1 MKKPILLWVLL
12 WTFTQSHAQFF
23 NEEVKKLYQKAA
35 EKNDTLQ
42 LYRLQKEQTAVDIQS
57 TRFSFLPRVAFTG
70 TYTRLNDDIVFPD
83 NLQAVLMGTQ
93 GLLIKE
99 KLGMGF
105 NAALPPGI
113 ELQQVDPIQ
122 RKNILKGNVNAQWLL
137 FSGFKVSNA
146 LKAYQHQQRVYDQL
160 AARQQTKLWMDVSE
174 VYDKMAL
181 LQNSEA
187 IIQSSE
193 KILQEQTRFVNAA
206 IRNGLATPLDRKR
219 IELAQQKLEIKKL
232 ENKTNMQL
240 LRYRLHQ
247 LTDVSD
253 EELQLLHPELV
264 AVALASEAPVNTRPE
279 IKALDAGIAATG
291 YMEKAAMSDYVP
303 KLAAFGQYELRD
315 KDLSLLD
322 PRWFAGVRLQ
332 WNVFDGL
339 AARNNA
345 RKAVLQ
351 RQQLEVQKKSAEDM
365 IRLGQDKLKEDYN
378 MATQKLV
385 LKNAEIKLAEDTYE
399 FVDKQYRNGLAAL
412 TDVLDALNDVEK
424 AKFEYQQA
432 VYDQRQAGLKAAE
445 LNGLL
450 LNNPQ

>member
-1 MKKPILLWVLL
+1 MKKPILLWALL
-12 WTFTQSHAQFF
+12 WAFTQSHAQFF
-23 NEEVKKLYQKAA
+23 NEEVKKLHQKAT

-42 LYRLQKEQTAVDIQS
+42 LYRLQKEETAVDIQS
-57 TRFSFLPRVAFTG
+57 ARFSFLPRVAFTG
-70 TYTRLNDDIVFPD
+70 TYTRLNDDIVFPE
-83 NLQAVLMGTQ
+83 NLQTLLMGTQ

-99 KLGMGF
+99 KLGMDF

-113 ELQQVDPIQ
+113 PLQEVDPIQ

-160 AARQQTKLWMDVSE
+160 AVKQQTKLWIDVAE
-174 VYDKMAL
+174 VYDKMAV
-181 LQNSEA
+181 LQNADA
-187 IIQSSE
+187 IIRSSE
-193 KILQEQTRFVNAA
+193 KILNEQTRFVTAA
-206 IRNGLATPLDRKR
+206 IQNGLATPLDRKR
-219 IELAQQKLEIKKL
+219 LELAQQKLEVKKL

-240 LRYRLHQ
+240 LRYKLHQ
-247 LTDVSD
+247 LTDMPD
-253 EELQLLHPELV
+253 EELQLLRPELV
-264 AVALASEAPVNTRPE
+264 AVALAPEALTNTRPE
-279 IKALDAGIAATG
+279 IKALDEGIAATG
-291 YMEKAAMSDYVP
+291 YMEKAAMSDYIP

-339 AARNNA
+339 TARNNA

-351 RQQLEVQKKSAEDM
+351 RQQLEVQKKSAQDM

-378 MATQKLV
+378 MATQKLA
-385 LKNAEIKLAEDTYE
+385 LKNAEIKLAEDTYD

-412 TDVLDALNDVEK
+412 TEVLDALNDVEK

-432 VYDQRQAGLKAAE
+432 VYDQRQAALKAAE

-450 LNNPQ
+450 LNNP

>member
-1 MKKPILLWVLL
+1 MKKPILLWALL

-23 NEEVKKLYQKAA
+23 NEEVKKLYQKAT

-42 LYRLQKEQTAVDIQS
+42 LYRLQKEETTVDMQS
-57 TRFSFLPRVAFTG
+57 ARFSFLPRVAFTG
-70 TYTRLNDDIVFPD
+70 TYTRLNDDIVFPE
-83 NLQAVLMGTQ
+83 NLQTLLMGTQ

-113 ELQQVDPIQ
+113 PLQEVDPIQ

-160 AARQQTKLWMDVSE
+160 AVKQQTKLWIDVAE

-181 LQNSEA
+181 LQNADA
-187 IIQSSE
+187 IIRSSE
-193 KILQEQTRFVNAA
+193 KILNEQTRFVTAA
-206 IRNGLATPLDRKR
+206 IQNGLATPLDRKR
-219 IELAQQKLEIKKL
+219 LELAQQKLEVKKL

-240 LRYRLHQ
+240 LRYKLHQ
-247 LTDVSD
+247 LTDMPD
-253 EELQLLHPELV
+253 EELQLLRPELV
-264 AVALASEAPVNTRPE
+264 AVALAPEALTNTRPE
-279 IKALDAGIAATG
+279 IKALDEGIAATG
-291 YMEKAAMSDYVP
+291 YMEKAAMSDYIP

-339 AARNNA
+339 TARNNA

-378 MATQKLV
+378 MATQKLA
-385 LKNAEIKLAEDTYE
+385 LKNAEIKLAEDTYD

-412 TDVLDALNDVEK
+412 TEVLDALNDVEK

-432 VYDQRQAGLKAAE
+432 VYDQRQAALKAAE

-450 LNNPQ
+450 LNNP

>member
-1 MKKPILLWVLL
+1 MKKPILLWALL

-23 NEEVKKLYQKAA
+23 NEEVKKLYQKAT

-42 LYRLQKEQTAVDIQS
+42 LYRLQKEETTVDMQS
-57 TRFSFLPRVAFTG
+57 ARFSFLPRVAFTG
-70 TYTRLNDDIVFPD
+70 TYTRLNDDIVFPE
-83 NLQAVLMGTQ
+83 NLQTLLMGTQ

-113 ELQQVDPIQ
+113 PLQEVDPIQ

-160 AARQQTKLWMDVSE
+160 AVKQQTKLWIDVAE

-181 LQNSEA
+181 LQNADA
-187 IIQSSE
+187 IIRSSE
-193 KILQEQTRFVNAA
+193 KILNEQTRFVTAA
-206 IRNGLATPLDRKR
+206 IQNGLATPLDRKR
-219 IELAQQKLEIKKL
+219 LELAQQKLEVKKL

-240 LRYRLHQ
+240 LRYKLHQ
-247 LTDVSD
+247 LTDMPD

-264 AVALASEAPVNTRPE
+264 QVALAPEALTNTRPE
-279 IKALDAGIAATG
+279 IKALDEGIAATG
-291 YMEKAAMSDYVP
+291 YMEKAAMSDYIP

-339 AARNNA
+339 TARNNA

-365 IRLGQDKLKEDYN
+365 IRLGRDKLKEDYN
-378 MATQKLV
+378 MATQKLA
-385 LKNAEIKLAEDTYE
+385 LKNAEIKLAEDTYD

-412 TDVLDALNDVEK
+412 TEVLDALNDVEK

-432 VYDQRQAGLKAAE
+432 VYDQRQAALKAAE

-450 LNNPQ
+450 LNNP